1 MSLRVAD
8 CPIPPHVIYYIYQ
21 TNGLIYNPRSYNE
34 RLQPS
39 AVINQC
45 EFDFDKVS
53 SIHYESEQKP
63 YDTAIITFTD
73 TQLRARVTNDA
84 ENHVF
89 LFSIFWWAEPDDP
102 IYTDGCIEYSEAIDF
117 ID

>member
-1 MSLRVAD
+1 MNDFNL
-8 CPIPPHVIYYIYQ
+8 
-21 TNGLIYNPRSYNE
+21 
-34 RLQPS
+34 S

-73 TQLRARVTNDA
+73 TQLRARVTYLLVGGTRRSDL
-84 ENHVF
+84 HGRMHGI
-89 LFSIFWWAEPDDP
+89 L
-102 IYTDGCIEYSEAIDF
+102 
-117 ID
+117 

>member
-1 MSLRVAD
+1 MNDFNL
-8 CPIPPHVIYYIYQ
+8 
-21 TNGLIYNPRSYNE
+21 
-34 RLQPS
+34 S

-53 SIHYESEQKP
+53 SIHYEPEQKP

-73 TQLRARVTNDA
+73 SQPRARVTDDA

-89 LFSIFWWAEPDDP
+89 LFFYLLVGGTRRSDLHGRMHG
-102 IYTDGCIEYSEAIDF
+102 TL
-117 ID
+117 

>member
-1 MSLRVAD
+1 MNDFNL
-8 CPIPPHVIYYIYQ
+8 
-21 TNGLIYNPRSYNE
+21 
-34 RLQPS
+34 S

-53 SIHYESEQKP
+53 SIYYESEQKP

-73 TQLRARVTNDA
+73 TQPRARVTDDA

-89 LFSIFWWAEPDDP
+89 LFSISGRRNPT
-102 IYTDGCIEYSEAIDF
+102 IRSTRTDAWNTLK
-117 ID
+117 

>member
-1 MSLRVAD
+1 M
-8 CPIPPHVIYYIYQ
+8 
-21 TNGLIYNPRSYNE
+21 NGINL
-34 RLQPS
+34 S

-73 TQLRARVTNDA
+73 TPAARPS
-84 ENHVF
+84 HR
-89 LFSIFWWAEPDDP
+89 
-102 IYTDGCIEYSEAIDF
+102 
-117 ID
+117 

>member
-1 MSLRVAD
+1 MNDFNL
-8 CPIPPHVIYYIYQ
+8 
-21 TNGLIYNPRSYNE
+21 
-34 RLQPS
+34 S

-89 LFSIFWWAEPDDP
+89 LFSIFWWAEPDYP
-102 IYTDGCIEYSEAIDF
+102 IYTDGCMEYSEAIDF
-117 ID
+117 IDCPESIIQQYAPRFA

>member
-1 MSLRVAD
+1 MNDFNL
-8 CPIPPHVIYYIYQ
+8 
-21 TNGLIYNPRSYNE
+21 
-34 RLQPS
+34 S

-73 TQLRARVTNDA
+73 TQPSARVTDDVG
-84 ENHVF
+84 NHVF
-89 LFSIFWWAEPDDP
+89 LSSIFWWAEPDRSDLHGRMHG
-102 IYTDGCIEYSEAIDF
+102 IL
-117 ID
+117 

>member
-1 MSLRVAD
+1 MNDFNL
-8 CPIPPHVIYYIYQ
+8 
-21 TNGLIYNPRSYNE
+21 
-34 RLQPS
+34 S

-73 TQLRARVTNDA
+73 TQLRARVTDDV

-102 IYTDGCIEYSEAIDF
+102 IYTDGCMESVQGDSHRHPPVRSPLCITDTRGRDSSPAHTQPKGQHQ
-117 ID
+117 